1 MAETII
7 AQPLTK
13 TAFAAYGEVIEK
25 QGSEE
30 RVINNGNCV
39 RHHDLA
45 RIELVGPGA
54 EPSINIFCGQPYTMP
69 LTLKMVERHPLG
81 SQAFVPM
88 HGRPFLVVVC
98 PDENGK
104 PGRPAAFITE
114 PGQGINL
121 PKGQWHGVLT
131 PLKEEGDFV
140 VIDRIGEGNNLEEYF
155 FDEPYVID
163 HLKI

>member
-7 AQPLTK
+7 AKPLTK
-13 TAFAAYGEVIEK
+13 ASFAPYGQVIEK

-45 RIELVGPGA
+45 KIELEGPTA
-54 EPSINIFCGQPYTMP
+54 EPSINIFCGQPYEMP

-88 HGRPFLVVVC
+88 HDRPFLVVVC
-98 PDENGK
+98 PDDNGK
-104 PGRPAAFITE
+104 PGTPEAFVTE

-121 PKGQWHGVLT
+121 SKGQWHGVLT
-131 PLKEEGDFV
+131 PLGQEGDFV
-140 VIDRIGEGNNLEEYF
+140 VIDRVGDGNNLKEHF
-155 FDEPYVID
+155 FDSPFIIELP
-163 HLKI
+163 